1 MESAAKRIK
10 LEEQS
15 SPSPPA
21 SEIQFLDL
29 NDDCIFD
36 IFDRLSTRDWCLMSS
51 TCERL
56 QTLALDHFQRKY
68 PDEAITII
76 KLKAARRTVAYTFS
90 NPNGHPVKLIPN
102 VKMVNVPPS
111 KHLFEFIK
119 AQCCPKLKTLSI
131 TTSSIIPAISGEK
144 IKSQLTELESLAVF
158 KLHSKT
164 DIYNGFLK
172 HCPRLE
178 HLTIETTNNWKT
190 NWMLHSYPHLK
201 SLSFLVD
208 CVKPYRG
215 KFGEMAG
222 QFFRNNSQ
230 LKDILCI
237 GGWSMNAILLN
248 VSKIECLTI
257 EIKTNDNLSK
267 ILDTLKSY
275 CQRSPIDCLEF
286 DITNLQS
293 PVEALNMLND
303 FNDFHPIH
311 GLSAAFNYN
320 NQNQVLDEEVIL
332 NIVGLKQLRDLDI
345 SVSGRVMNF
354 YHLMGNFT
362 WLIVQEMVHLEE
374 IKLSSQYSAE
384 EHFLK
389 TFIAPLIRGTV
400 KIKKLTFCGS
410 YRLYSDS
417 YRNML
422 INSIR
427 IISRD
432 RLLLSGAC
440 SMDIQIVT
448 KCGHVQKFI
457 IPSSTKVTK

>member
-1 MESAAKRIK
+1 MESDAKRIK

-29 NDDCIFD
+29 NDDCIFV
-36 IFDRLSTRDWCLMSS
+36 IFDRLSTKDWCSMSF

-56 QTLALDHFQRKY
+56 QALALDHFQRKF

-76 KLKAARRTVAYTFS
+76 QSKAATRTVYTFS

-102 VKMVNVPPS
+102 VKMVNVPPT

-119 AQCCPKLKTLSI
+119 AECCPKLKTLSI
-131 TTSSIIPAISGEK
+131 TTNSIITAINGEK
-144 IKSQLTELESLAVF
+144 IKSQLKELESLAVF
-158 KLHSKT
+158 KLHPKT

-172 HCPRLE
+172 HCPKLE
-178 HLTIETTNNWKT
+178 HLTIETTNDWKT
-190 NWMLHSYPHLK
+190 NWMLYSYPQLK

-208 CVKPYRG
+208 CGKPYRG
-215 KFGEMAG
+215 KFGEFAG

-237 GGWSMNAILLN
+237 GGWSMNVILLN
-248 VSKIECLTI
+248 VSEIECLSI
-257 EIKTNDNLSK
+257 EIKTNDNLSE
-267 ILDTLKSY
+267 ILDNLKSY

-286 DITNLQS
+286 DITNLTS

-303 FNDFHPIH
+303 FNEFHPIH

-320 NQNQVLDEEVIL
+320 KNQVLDEEVML

-345 SVSGRVMNF
+345 SISGRVMNY
-354 YHLMGNFT
+354 YHLMDNFT
-362 WLIVQEMVHLEE
+362 WLIVKEMVHLDE
-374 IKLSSQYSAE
+374 IKLSSQYSAGE
-384 EHFLK
+384 QFVK
-389 TFIAPLIRGTV
+389 TFIAPLIRGAV
-400 KIKKLTFCGS
+400 KMKKLTFSGN
-410 YRLYSDS
+410 YWFYSDS
-417 YRNML
+417 DRNNL

-427 IISRD
+427 MISRD

-440 SMDIQIVT
+440 SMDIQIVSRN
-448 KCGHVQKFI
+448 GFVQKFN
-457 IPSSTKVTK
+457 IPSITKVAK